1 MDTLIR
7 KISAILQNGK
17 IENFRQ
23 EARWIAEETAN
34 SDNALSLAE
43 QRAAGVPL
51 QYLLGTAPFR
61 NLMLKVDS
69 RVLIPRPET
78 ELLAQWLIDRAPA
91 GGTVLDLGC
100 GSGAIALSV
109 ASERKDLHLTA
120 ADISRDALDV
130 AGENAVLCGIKN
142 VEFILSD
149 IFSGLSGRKFDLIGA
164 NLPYVTNEEFPD
176 LPAEVRDHEP
186 RLALTAPDA
195 GLALIRQC
203 ISQVSDHLNPGGGV
217 IFELS
222 PPQAEETAELLTGC
236 GLTSVIIKDLCGRN
250 RFVSGVL
257 PK

>member
-1 MDTLIR
+1 MDTFIR

-23 EARWIAEETAN
+23 EARWIAEEAAD

-109 ASERKDLHLTA
+109 A
-120 ADISRDALDV
+120 
-130 AGENAVLCGIKN
+130 
-142 VEFILSD
+142 
-149 IFSGLSGRKFDLIGA
+149 
-164 NLPYVTNEEFPD
+164 
-176 LPAEVRDHEP
+176 
-186 RLALTAPDA
+186 
-195 GLALIRQC
+195 
-203 ISQVSDHLNPGGGV
+203 
-217 IFELS
+217 
-222 PPQAEETAELLTGC
+222 
-236 GLTSVIIKDLCGRN
+236 
-250 RFVSGVL
+250 
-257 PK
+257 